1 MVGLRL
7 PRYAS
12 IVTALAILVSLGAA
26 AHGADTAP
34 PVAPDA
40 RKAVEAM
47 GQTLAD
53 GGFSFHEQTIREYV
67 DATGQPL
74 HIFHTAEVTVRRP
87 DRLAVDATGDD
98 GKTRIAFDG
107 KTLVLYSVNA
117 NRYASL
123 TVPGPIEQM
132 LREASE
138 KMGMDFPLADF
149 LAERPA
155 AAFLA
160 GVSYGRVV
168 GTASVDG
175 VPCLHTLFAQ
185 PPGIELELWTEA
197 NDHALPRRLVVTY
210 RSLPGEPRFIAIM
223 SDWKLGITP
232 PDAVFEFQVPADA
245 TKVGIEQEKRQ

>member
-1 MVGLRL
+1 MVRLRL
-7 PRYAS
+7 PHCAS
-12 IVTALAILVSLGAA
+12 IVTAIAILISLGAA
-26 AHGADTAP
+26 VHAEDTSPPIAP
-34 PVAPDA
+34 AA

-47 GQTLAD
+47 GQTLAA
-53 GGFSFHEQTIREYV
+53 GGFSFREQTIREYV
-67 DATGQPL
+67 DATEQPL

-87 DRLAVDATGDD
+87 DRLDVDAAGDD

-132 LREASE
+132 LKAASE

-149 LAERPA
+149 LAEKPA

-175 VPCLHTLFAQ
+175 VPCLHIFFMQ

-197 NDHALPRRLVVTY
+197 NDHALPRRLIVTY
-210 RSLPGEPRFIAIM
+210 RSLPGEPRFIATM

-232 PDAVFEFQVPADA
+232 PDGAFEFQVPANA
-245 TKVGIEQEKRQ
+245 TRVGIEQEKRQ